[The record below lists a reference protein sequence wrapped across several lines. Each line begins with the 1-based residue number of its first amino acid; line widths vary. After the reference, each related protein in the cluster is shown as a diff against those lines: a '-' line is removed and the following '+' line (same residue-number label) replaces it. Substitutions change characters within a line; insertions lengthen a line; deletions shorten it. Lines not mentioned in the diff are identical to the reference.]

1 MSDQSTKLLPI
12 DQVIA
17 KLQIGKSTIYK
28 WIEQCEFPQPILLGT
43 GKRKIARW
51 KESELDEW
59 ILQHKAK
66 AS

>member
-43 GKRKIARW
+43 GERKIARW